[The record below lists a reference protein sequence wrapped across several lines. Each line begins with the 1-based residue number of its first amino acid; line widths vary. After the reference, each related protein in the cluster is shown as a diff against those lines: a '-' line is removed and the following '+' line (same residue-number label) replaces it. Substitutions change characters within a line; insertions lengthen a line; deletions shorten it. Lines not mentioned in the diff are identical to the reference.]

1 MNNKFLNFS
10 LKFKLFYPILL
21 AFVTAVV
28 LFTTFLINISR
39 ESIYEIAE
47 NDMLLEVTTIK
58 KMFERERDLKL
69 EKVKTDLK
77 VAHRIFYEQKL
88 ELSNNTF
95 NVEATNQFT
104 LNTHTTIIKQFLW
117 SDEPVFNS
125 TRFPEE
131 TNDLF
136 GGTTT
141 IFQKIDSG
149 N

>member
-28 LFTTFLINISR
+28 LFTMFLINISR

-77 VAHRIFYEQKL
+77 IAHRIFYEQKL

-104 LNTHTTIIKQFLW
+104 LNTHNNYQAISVVW
-117 SDEPVFNS
+117 
-125 TRFPEE
+125 
-131 TNDLF
+131 
-136 GGTTT
+136 
-141 IFQKIDSG
+141 
-149 N
+149 

>member
-28 LFTTFLINISR
+28 LFTMFLINISR

-125 TRFPEE
+125 KP
-131 TNDLF
+131 
-136 GGTTT
+136 
-141 IFQKIDSG
+141 IS
-149 N
+149 